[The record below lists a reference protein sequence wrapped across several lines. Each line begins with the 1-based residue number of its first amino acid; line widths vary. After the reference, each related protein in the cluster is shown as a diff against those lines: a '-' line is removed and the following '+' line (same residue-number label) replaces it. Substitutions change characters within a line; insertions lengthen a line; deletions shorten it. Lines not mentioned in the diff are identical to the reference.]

1 MRFTFISNASF
12 GRGKEQFEL
21 HRCGC
26 ADIAKHGRENSYYD
40 YEADTVEQALHL
52 GIDAEMQE
60 LSYTVHDVKV
70 FNCAKGGRS
79 MSEAKQNIKKSLKPV
94 NKMTKDQRD
103 AAIADAIARKAEAE
117 ALKRAEDEASAASK
131 KAIEETVKPEP
142 TVEEVSRAVAAVGKR
157 NLKKQVEK
165 VDKELNNA
173 MVEKPN
179 KEKPAKDPNELTVSD
194 VARELGV
201 EPKAARAKLRRSKGK
216 ATDGR
221 WPAVKRDSEEHKALI
236 VLLKAEETE

>member
-1 MRFTFISNASF
+1 
-12 GRGKEQFEL
+12 
-21 HRCGC
+21 
-26 ADIAKHGRENSYYD
+26 
-40 YEADTVEQALHL
+40 
-52 GIDAEMQE
+52 
-60 LSYTVHDVKV
+60 
-70 FNCAKGGRS
+70 
-79 MSEAKQNIKKSLKPV
+79 
-94 NKMTKDQRD
+94 
-103 AAIADAIARKAEAE
+103 
-117 ALKRAEDEASAASK
+117 
-131 KAIEETVKPEP
+131 
-142 TVEEVSRAVAAVGKR
+142 VSRAVAAVGKR